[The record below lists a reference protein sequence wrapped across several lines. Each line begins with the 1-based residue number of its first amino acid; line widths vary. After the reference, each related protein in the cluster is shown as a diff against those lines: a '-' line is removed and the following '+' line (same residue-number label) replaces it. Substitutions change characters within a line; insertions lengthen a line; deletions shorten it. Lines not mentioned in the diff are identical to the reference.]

1 MNKQEIKKKEV
12 TKQEFLDKLLAL
24 LETLRPMSQKM
35 MSHHDLSSKP
45 IREIKRLVIPIT
57 ELLTFCETNR
67 SMRTIRSLE
76 KKIKPIVLFQK
87 GPFREEIFR
96 IETNTIVFEGKAL
109 EYNTMIET
117 INDLKHYQEV
127 VAFGGIEIDH
137 NFSNKHRH
145 YHQLISYVRA
155 SIIDLT
161 QQLDQ
166 IYQKETKPS
175 RLSFLKKKK

>member
-1 MNKQEIKKKEV
+1 MTKQEAKKKEV
-12 TKQEFLDKLLAL
+12 AKQEFLDKLLAL

-45 IREIKRLVIPIT
+45 IREIKRLAVPIT
-57 ELLTFCETNR
+57 EFLTFCETNR
-67 SMRTIRSLE
+67 NLRTIRSLE
-76 KKIKPIVLFQK
+76 KKTKPIVLFQK

-96 IETNTIVFEGKAL
+96 IEMNSISFQGKIFEHNVL
-109 EYNTMIET
+109 IET

-127 VAFGGIEIDH
+127 VAFGHVKIDP
-137 NFSNKHRH
+137 NFSSKHRH
-145 YHQLISYVRA
+145 YHQLTSYVRA

-161 QQLDQ
+161 EQLDR

-175 RLSFLKKKK
+175 RLSFLRKK